1 MHPRQQVASLDPR
14 GAEQCCVL
22 YNVISSIVSQKSHH
36 TEMLL
41 DFFSKKLD
49 VQNGDDSAMIAFC
62 RQQPSNDFTR
72 DISHA
77 LRSGRSPQG
86 VQPDCC
92 ARLNH
97 R

>member
-1 MHPRQQVASLDPR
+1 MHQHQQVASLDLR

-22 YNVISSIVSQKSHH
+22 NNVISAILVKKPAHRSVVG
-36 TEMLL
+36 
-41 DFFSKKLD
+41 FFSKKID

-62 RQQPSNDFTR
+62 RQQPSNDFTK
-72 DISHA
+72 DISHT